1 MNEQIALGFIILGI
15 ATIPPLYWL
24 AIARYKIAEAYNR
37 TNVPIPIVRLTCAL
51 EIWRGRKLASPV
63 PFKGL
68 GSETIIEDLPAALNS
83 GPLKIENLDPILSL
97 YLLQALETRN
107 AAAALDH
114 AIIRIKEIKNEIEL
128 AETIQETNR
137 ETAPGRLVNSP
148 AADAGF
154 KVCHNCRYY
163 LPWGGTFC
171 LIDKD
176 PRPGLAGLCADWMD
190 PEPQTDAER
199 ANAPKK

>member
-1 MNEQIALGFIILGI
+1 MNEKIALGFIILGI
-15 ATIPPLYWL
+15 ATIPPFYWL
-24 AIARYKIAEAYNR
+24 ALARYKIAEAYNR
-37 TNVPIPIVRLTCAL
+37 PNVPNSIVRLTCAL
-51 EIWRGRKLASPV
+51 EALKSRK
-63 PFKGL
+63 PFET
-68 GSETIIEDLPAALNS
+68 ETILQDLPAALKD
-83 GPLKIENLDPILSL
+83 GPLKIETLDPILRL
-97 YLLQALETRN
+97 YLIQALETRN
-107 AAAALDH
+107 PGAAFDH
-114 AIIRIKEIKNEIEL
+114 AIQEIKKSKHKIEL
-128 AETIQETNR
+128 DESIQETNR

-171 LIDKD
+171 LIDKN
-176 PRPGLAGLCADWMD
+176 PRSGLAGLCADWMD